1 MTNRLAQCACGA
13 LTAATEGDPDAVVMC
28 HCQAC
33 QRRSGSPFGV
43 GAYWGKDRVAISGA
57 YNSYRRPTDAGR
69 GLTNHFCPICGV
81 TVFFVPENKVDMVGV
96 PVGAFGDPAFPPP
109 VRSVW
114 EQTRHPWCEYA
125 LDLQHF
131 PQGRG

>member
-1 MTNRLAQCACGA
+1 MTTRAAQCACGA
-13 LTAATEGDPDAVVMC
+13 LIAIAQGDPDAVVMC
-28 HCQAC
+28 HCDAC

-43 GAYWGKDRVAISGA
+43 AAYWSSDDVKVKGA
-57 YNSYRRPTDAGR
+57 FNSYRRPTDSGR
-69 GLTNHFCPICGV
+69 GVTNHFCPQCGV

-96 PVGAFGDPAFPPP
+96 PVGAFADPSFPPP

-114 EQTRHPWCEYA
+114 EQGRHPWCEFSE
-125 LDLQHF
+125 DLQHF